1 MATMAEG
8 SEVAIARLD
17 RLPLTVDLLI
27 AMRWLATR
35 LDVFRTVHAGVDA
48 MGKIQK
54 GP

>member
-1 MATMAEG
+1 MAEG
-8 SEVAIARLD
+8 SEVTVTSLD
-17 RLPLTVDLLI
+17 RLPLAVDLLV